1 MQLIKKYKAGDPI
14 RPMTQ
19 AAKDTLILG
28 GQMAVNIG
36 NQLGEF
42 FTQKQQM
49 EKQQELQNEYNLVQ
63 SEINESNAKRQAAI
77 AAANAVGDKSMQQ
90 IQMLNS
96 PDLLQKFA
104 ERAKLTPRSRPAVES
119 TVDITGYFNGSWQGN
134 ATVKPKT
141 PPNVESQVDE

>member
-14 RPMTQ
+14 EPMTLST
-19 AAKDTLILG
+19 KDVFILG
-28 GQMAVNIG
+28 GMNIG
-36 NQLGEF
+36 TQLGEF
-42 FTQKQQM
+42 FAQKQQM
-49 EKQQELQNEYNLVQ
+49 EKQQELQNDYNLVQ

-141 PPNVESQVDE
+141 PPTVESQVDE

>member
-14 RPMTQ
+14 EPMTLST
-19 AAKDTLILG
+19 KDVFILG
-28 GQMAVNIG
+28 GMNIG

-104 ERAKLTPRSRPAVES
+104 ERAK
-119 TVDITGYFNGSWQGN
+119 
-134 ATVKPKT
+134 
-141 PPNVESQVDE
+141 

>member
-1 MQLIKKYKAGDPI
+1 
-14 RPMTQ
+14 
-19 AAKDTLILG
+19 
-28 GQMAVNIG
+28 
-36 NQLGEF
+36 
-42 FTQKQQM
+42 M
-49 EKQQELQNEYNLVQ
+49 EKQQELQNDYNLVQ

-104 ERAKLTPRSRPAVES
+104 ERAKLTPRSRPAVKS

-141 PPNVESQVDE
+141 PPNVESQVD

>member
-14 RPMTQ
+14 RPMTLST
-19 AAKDTLILG
+19 KDVFILG
-28 GQMAVNIG
+28 GMNIG

-49 EKQQELQNEYNLVQ
+49 EKQQELQNDYNLVQ

-141 PPNVESQVDE
+141 PPTVESQVD

>member
-1 MQLIKKYKAGDPI
+1 
-14 RPMTQ
+14 
-19 AAKDTLILG
+19 
-28 GQMAVNIG
+28 
-36 NQLGEF
+36 
-42 FTQKQQM
+42 M
-49 EKQQELQNEYNLVQ
+49 EKQQELQNDYNLVQ

-134 ATVKPKT
+134 ATVKPKN

>member
-14 RPMTQ
+14 QPMTLST
-19 AAKDTLILG
+19 KDVLILG
-28 GQMAVNIG
+28 GMNIG
-36 NQLGEF
+36 TQLGEF
-42 FTQKQQM
+42 FAQKQQM
-49 EKQQELQNEYNLVQ
+49 EKQQELQNDYNLVQ

-134 ATVKPKT
+134 ATVKPKN
-141 PPNVESQVDE
+141 PPTVESQVD